1 MLKLW
6 KLLLLLMLML
16 KLLLMLEFV
25 MAKVESWCVG
35 CRCLLEDGECEYMLT
50 PIASGE
56 SASGGKWGRS
66 VLAPQVAAFIALCNE
81 RKSKLRGD
89 IGLNSPIT

>member
-1 MLKLW
+1 MLAVGVCW
-6 KLLLLLMLML
+6 KRI
-16 KLLLMLEFV
+16 
-25 MAKVESWCVG
+25 SG
-35 CRCLLEDGECEYMLT
+35 CRLVREYEYLLPPVASVGEC
-50 PIASGE
+50 
-56 SASGGKWGRS
+56 ASGGKWGRS